1 MATQRS
7 VEVRVGVFVLLCLA
21 IGAGLI
27 WQFGKLSPGMGKQYR
42 LVVMFDNVGG
52 LIVDANVMYAG
63 VAIGK
68 VREIKL
74 VEDGRLRARVVLG
87 INQGVIVRQDA
98 KCVIN
103 QSGLLGDRYVD
114 VIPGTARAEPL
125 TNGAV
130 LDGAASVDLTEAIRS
145 VVDVLRQA
153 AGTIERVNQLLA
165 HVDEAVTQVDSA
177 VHRVDEIVLS
187 TQSLTHVTSTL
198 ANLDATSSNA
208 VVFSASLRNLVDEN
222 RGSVTNMLGKLSLAA
237 DHVNAT
243 TKRVDDIVRGAEGDV
258 HLTMTNLVAGA
269 QKLNAILER
278 LEQGQG
284 TAGKLLV
291 DPALHDEILHLVRN
305 LREHGLLYKE
315 GARPR
320 PADATLE
327 PPRRGKTPVPARPAT
342 PAEQKDSGQQP

>member
-7 VEVRVGVFVLLCLA
+7 VEVRVGLFVLVCLV
-21 IGAGLI
+21 IGAALI
-27 WQFGKLSPGMGKQYR
+27 WQFGKLSPGTGKQYR

-52 LIVDANVMYAG
+52 LIVDANVMYGG

-87 INQGVIVRQDA
+87 IYQGVIVRKDA

-114 VIPGTARAEPL
+114 VIPGTASAEPL
-125 TNGAV
+125 T
-130 LDGAASVDLTEAIRS
+130 DGAMLAGSASVDLTEAIRS

-153 AGTIERVNQLLA
+153 AGTIERVNQLLG
-165 HVDEAVTQVDSA
+165 HVDDAVARVDSA
-177 VHRVDEIVLS
+177 VHRVDEILLS

-198 ANLDATSSNA
+198 ANIDTATSNA
-208 VVFSASLRNLVDEN
+208 VVFSASLQNLVAEN
-222 RGSVTNMLGKLSLAA
+222 RGSVTNTLGKLSLAA
-237 DHVNAT
+237 DHVNVVV
-243 TKRVDDIVRGAEGDV
+243 KRVDDLVRGAEGNV
-258 HLTMTNLVAGA
+258 QATMTNLVASTV
-269 QKLNAILER
+269 KLNVILDR

-291 DPALHDEILHLVRN
+291 DPALHDELLHLVRN

-315 GARPR
+315 GAGSH
-320 PADATLE
+320 PAKTTLE
-327 PPRRGKTPVPARPAT
+327 PPRRGKTPEPARPVNPPGARE
-342 PAEQKDSGQQP
+342 PANP